1 MLGNVASLLLLAMID
16 DHRRSALAASS
27 RYDAAT
33 LATSSPQ
40 SVMGSS
46 LATCSAPGEA
56 MTGFTRTGSCV
67 DLNDD
72 AGSHHIC
79 IEMKADFCTVTGQD
93 DWCSQPS
100 SCMGQTG
107 QCPIKHWCAA
117 APGSS
122 HHTCVGFVASFVE
135 DPASISSLG
144 HHCRRGARRC
154 VCQWAFASYLAK
166 AGGCDKAVDLK
177 CEAVNQAAVKAYTAS
192 SEPTHKAALACLK
205 QKCGI

>member
-107 QCPIKHWCAA
+107 QCPIKHWC
-117 APGSS
+117 
-122 HHTCVGFVASFVE
+122 
-135 DPASISSLG
+135 
-144 HHCRRGARRC
+144 